1 MSISFS
7 SHFQKKKQRVIP
19 MPNTGTI
26 MDVSAGHIVPGHK
39 GQSVLVGGLVMF
51 QCIAALPNMFKT
63 TMNSGMVGITML
75 AFPKTLKH
83 CHDAEGTMSDS
94 RIDNLVLNSM
104 RQYEHL
110 GYKIPESLQGEG
122 RMFFTTQVDYDATEV
137 FGILKKAAKERN
149 ADKNNLIEYEILD
162 EETGK
167 PLVWHNPFI
176 TFWDSLSF
184 MQAEAAE
191 TLMDEGDVG
200 TSELN
205 MLAMRANMG
214 KSQIVE
220 QMNTFPQRNGI
231 YVLVTAHV
239 GQSYQLDPR
248 RPNVRTLRYLADNI
262 KLKRVP
268 ENLSFITGNC
278 YVITRLQPMLTNG
291 APEFPYNPGENEKDT
306 DLVEINVVNMRG
318 KFGPSN
324 IPLSIVVSQRDGWIP
339 YLSNYLYLKSNDRY
353 GFVGNL
359 QNYAFQLTPDIKVQR
374 TNLRQKFREN
384 YRMQVG
390 VYHLMTMHWMITRW
404 DEKKLPTK
412 YHCTPEELYNE
423 IKERGYD
430 WDLLLNT
437 RFFHGERN
445 DGKDHVPYLST
456 MDLLKMRLGEYHPYW
471 YPVKQKDLVGSTKK
485 DVDTKSKTEVTDK
498 KE

>member
-1 MSISFS
+1 ML
-7 SHFQKKKQRVIP
+7 P

-26 MDVSAGHIVPGHK
+26 MDISAGSYVPGHK
-39 GQSVLVGGLVMF
+39 GQMVLVGGLAMF

-63 TMNSGMVGITML
+63 TIMAGQMGVTMT
-75 AFPKTLKH
+75 AFPKAVQH
-83 CHDAEGTMSDS
+83 NHDSEGTMSDT

-104 RQYEHL
+104 RYYSVL
-110 GYKIPESLQGEG
+110 GYKVPESLQGEG
-122 RMFFTTQVDYDATEV
+122 RMFFTSQVDYSATEV
-137 FGILKKAAKERN
+137 MNILKKAAKERN
-149 ADKNNLIEYEILD
+149 SNKENLIEYEILD
-162 EETGK
+162 ETTGK
-167 PLVWHNPFI
+167 PLVYHNPFI
-176 TFWDSLSF
+176 SFWDSLSF
-184 MQAEAAE
+184 MQADAAE
-191 TLMDEGDVG
+191 ALMEDGDVG
-200 TSELN
+200 TSDMN

-231 YVLVTAHV
+231 YVSVTAHV

-248 RPNVRTLRYLADNI
+248 KPNVRTLRYMQDNI

-291 APEFPYNPGENEKDT
+291 APEFPYEPGENSKDT
-306 DLVEINVVNMRG
+306 DLVEVTMINMRG

-324 IPLSIVVSQRDGWIP
+324 IPLRIVVSQRDGWIP
-339 YLSNYLYLKSNDRY
+339 YLSNYMYLKENDRY

-359 QNYAFQLTPDIKVQR
+359 QNYVFQFTPDIKVQR

-390 VYHLMTMHWMITRW
+390 VYHLMNMHWMITRW
-404 DEKKLPTK
+404 DDSKLPTK

-423 IKERGYD
+423 IKDKGYD

-445 DGKDHVPYLST
+445 DGKDHVNYLST
-456 MDLLKMRLGEYHPYW
+456 YDLLRMRLGEYHPYW
-471 YPVKQKDLVGSTKK
+471 YPVKQKDLVGTKK
-485 DVDTKSKTEVTDK
+485 SESKAEAADK
-498 KE
+498 KDG